1 MSDRRCE
8 RVAREGELFR
18 VRASFSEYVQ
28 PFLED
33 VKMRV
38 GTDELGKMRLVQM
51 VW

>member
-1 MSDRRCE
+1 MIAAASGSP
-8 RVAREGELFR
+8 VGELFR

-33 VKMRV
+33 VKMRF

-51 VW
+51 GW